1 MRKQVVR
8 ICMLLAC
15 AFGFMQ
21 GQASIQPS
29 IVKATI
35 DELIAKDAKNQTGIT
50 KGVEQGVCCTTSL
63 KEEYF
68 LEQLAL
74 NY

>member
-1 MRKQVVR
+1 
-8 ICMLLAC
+8 MLLAC

-35 DELIAKDAKNQTGIT
+35 NDLIAKDTKNQAGIA
-50 KGVEQGVCCTTSL
+50 KGVEQV
-63 KEEYF
+63 
-68 LEQLAL
+68 AL
-74 NY
+74 RWG